1 MKPIWGSLLGGVL
14 TGLGLVF
21 PVASG
26 SASGLTVF
34 GISGLVLV
42 LAALAL
48 ATNGRPW
55 LATILV
61 PIGLLGALE
70 TVSTTLEGPGR
81 ASAIG

>member
-14 TGLGLVF
+14 AGLGLVF

-34 GISGLVLV
+34 GIPGLVLV
-42 LAALAL
+42 LAAVAL
-48 ATNGRPW
+48 ATDGRPW